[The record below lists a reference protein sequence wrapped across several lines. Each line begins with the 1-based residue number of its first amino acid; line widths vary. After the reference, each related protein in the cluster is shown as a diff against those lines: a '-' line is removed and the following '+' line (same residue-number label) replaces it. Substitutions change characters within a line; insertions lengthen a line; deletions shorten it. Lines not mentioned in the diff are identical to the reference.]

1 MIFNET
7 LCVFQSNYYKNGPQR
22 NGSFPQASHGW
33 RKKKAPARVG
43 ICLPEGVL
51 TQFYRM
57 KLKTRHEN
65 D

>member
-1 MIFNET
+1 MKHFVSFNLTTTKIDSKEMG
-7 LCVFQSNYYKNGPQR
+7 L
-22 NGSFPQASHGW
+22 FPKHLMVGE
-33 RKKKAPARVG
+33 RKKAPARVG
-43 ICLPEGVL
+43 ICLPEGVF

>member
-1 MIFNET
+1 MKHFVSFNLTTTKMDPKEMG
-7 LCVFQSNYYKNGPQR
+7 L
-22 NGSFPQASHGW
+22 FPQASHGW

-43 ICLPEGVL
+43 ICLPEGVF

-65 D
+65 G